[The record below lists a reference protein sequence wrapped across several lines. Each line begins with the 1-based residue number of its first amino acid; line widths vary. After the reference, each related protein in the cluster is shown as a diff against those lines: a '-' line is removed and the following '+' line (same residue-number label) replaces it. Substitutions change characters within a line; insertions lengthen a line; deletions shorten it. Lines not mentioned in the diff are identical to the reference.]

1 MSPGVITG
9 SQNAETRTAALFK
22 QQPAMKEEILK
33 KIDSGALDNIPG
45 IEPDD
50 LKAFVEGRPRPAAAL
65 EAAGQETVHQR
76 QLEAIVR
83 RFGRPVLLIQDD
95 TYVAPELPS
104 VLTELAPHKQRI
116 DAAIKKVGRVEF
128 INHAMPWGGTGWLV
142 DKNIV
147 ITNRHV
153 AEIVAEASGNGK
165 FRFKL
170 SLGGVPFGARLDF
183 KEEFGAGAP
192 GGVREV
198 LLKSV
203 KFIARS
209 DQPDIALLE
218 LKPNGTLPD
227 PMLLLDAIS
236 ADGQAIGVIGYP
248 AYDSRNDPQ
257 DIARYFGDIF
267 DVKRFAPGIVSQQ
280 AGTQHFFMHDA
291 TTLGGNSGS
300 VVLDL
305 ATGKALGLHYAGTY
319 LEGNFAV
326 TAAEIKKALSGL
338 NAMVTVPQEFA
349 SITEAV
355 DGKHQASFFQGR
367 TGYDQNFLGAGNLA
381 VPLLGLGTLEADAA
395 APVDA
400 TGTTGKF
407 LHYTHFSLAFS
418 SSRRIPIFTAV
429 NINGDEAKKIK
440 RANDKWFSDLR
451 LPANLQLTQQDYG
464 HPDID
469 RGHMVRRED
478 PNWGTTEVAKVANDD
493 TFHYTNAAPQH
504 ARLNQGKTQ
513 WLGLEE
519 YVLSNAK
526 THGLSICVFTGPVL
540 RDEDP
545 SLDNGVQVPEE
556 FWKVVVAI
564 DEDTGGLRSTG
575 YVLSQGKLIEDI
587 TEAFVFGQY
596 RTYQVPVSTI
606 EDATGLDF
614 GGLVEADALK
624 QHPLP
629 ESPGGKPPV
638 IPLEQLENMV
648 L

>member
-1 MSPGVITG
+1 MSPT
-9 SQNAETRTAALFK
+9 NAETRTAALFQK
-22 QQPAMKEEILK
+22 KPELRDEILK
-33 KIDSGALDNIPG
+33 KIDRSELGHIYELG
-45 IEPDD
+45 IDKAD
-50 LKAFVEGRPRPAAAL
+50 LKAFVEGRPLSGGL
-65 EAAGQETVHQR
+65 ESAGQETVRQR
-76 QLEAIVR
+76 ALEAIVR
-83 RFGRPVLLIQDD
+83 RFGRPVLLIQND
-95 TYVAPELPS
+95 TYADPELPS
-104 VLTELAPHKQRI
+104 VAAQLAPHRARI
-116 DAAIKKVGRVEF
+116 EKAIKSVGRVEF

-153 AEIVAEASGNGK
+153 AEIVAEASGHGK
-165 FRFKL
+165 FRFRM

-183 KEEFGAGAP
+183 KEEFGPTAAVP
-192 GGVREV
+192 REV
-198 LLKSV
+198 VLKSV

-218 LKPNGTLPD
+218 LKPTNPLP
-227 PMLLLDAIS
+227 PPLELQETAS
-236 ADGQAIGVIGYP
+236 ADGQSIGIIGYP

-267 DVKRFAPGIVSQQ
+267 DVKRFAPGFVTQH
-280 AGTQHFFMHDA
+280 AGAQHFFMHDA

-305 ATGKALGLHYAGTY
+305 ASGRALGLHFAGTY

-326 TAAEIKKALSGL
+326 TASEIKKALTGL
-338 NAMVTVPQEFA
+338 NAMITVPPEFA
-349 SITEAV
+349 SITERP
-355 DGKHQASFFQGR
+355 DGSHPASFFEGR
-367 TGYDQNFLGAGNLA
+367 VGYEENFLGSGALK
-381 VPLLGLGTLEADAA
+381 VPLPGLGSLAADAA
-395 APVDA
+395 DPVDVVA
-400 TGTTGKF
+400 TNGKF
-407 LHYTHFSLAFS
+407 LNYTHFSVAFS

-440 RANDKWFSDLR
+440 RKDDKWFADLR
-451 LPANLQLTQQDYG
+451 LPKNVQLTQEDYG

-478 PNWGTTEVAKVANDD
+478 PNWGPMNIAQVANDD

-519 YVLSNAK
+519 YVLSNAR
-526 THGLSICVFTGPVL
+526 THGLSISVFTGPVL
-540 RDEDP
+540 RDDDP
-545 SLDNGVQVPEE
+545 SLENGVQVPEE

-564 DEDTGGLRSTG
+564 DEESGELRSTG
-575 YVLSQGKLIEDI
+575 YVLSQGKLIGDI

-596 RTYQVPVSTI
+596 RTYQVPVKTI
-606 EDATGLDF
+606 AEATGLDF
-614 GGLVEADALK
+614 KGLIAADALRK
-624 QHPLP
+624 RGLP
-629 ESPGGKPPV
+629 ESLPGKPQV

>member
-1 MSPGVITG
+1 MSPGVLTG
-9 SQNAETRTAALFK
+9 AQNAESRTAALF
-22 QQPAMKEEILK
+22 QQKPKMREEILK
-33 KIDSGALDNIPG
+33 KIDRGDLDNIPG
-45 IEPDD
+45 VAKED
-50 LKAFVEGRPRPAAAL
+50 LKAFVEGRPRPGGGL
-65 EAAGQETVHQR
+65 EAAGQETVRQR

-83 RFGRPVLLIQDD
+83 RLGRPVLLIQND

-104 VLTELAPHKQRI
+104 VIDELAPHKQRI
-116 DAAIKKVGRVEF
+116 EAAIKRVGRVEF

-183 KEEFGAGAP
+183 KEEFGPAAAGTH
-192 GGVREV
+192 EV

-218 LKPNGTLPD
+218 LKPNGALPD
-227 PMLLLDAIS
+227 PLVLLDAAS
-236 ADGQAIGVIGYP
+236 ADGQSVGVIGYP

-267 DVKRFAPGIVSQQ
+267 DVKRFAPGLVSQQ

-300 VVLDL
+300 VVIDL
-305 ATGKALGLHYAGTY
+305 ATGKALGLHFAGTY

-338 NAMVTVPQEFA
+338 NATVTVPPEFA

-355 DGKHQASFFQGR
+355 DGKHQPTFFNGR
-367 TGYDQNFLGAGNLA
+367 TGYDQNFLGSDNLA
-381 VPLLGLGTLEADAA
+381 VPMLGLGTLEADAA
-395 APVDA
+395 LPVDSTA
-400 TGTTGKF
+400 TTGKF
-407 LHYTHFSLAFS
+407 LHYTHFSVAFS
-418 SSRRIPIFTAV
+418 SSRRMPIFTAV

-440 RANDKWFSDLR
+440 RKNDKWFSDLR
-451 LPANLQLTQQDYG
+451 LPAAMQLTQEDYG
-464 HPDID
+464 DPDID

-478 PNWGTTEVAKVANDD
+478 PNWGTLELAKVANDD

-564 DEDTGGLRSTG
+564 DEDTGKLRSTG

-606 EDATGLDF
+606 QEATGLDF
-614 GGLVEADALK
+614 KGLVAADALK

-629 ESPGGKPPV
+629 EAPGGKPPV

>member
-1 MSPGVITG
+1 MSP
-9 SQNAETRTAALFK
+9 QNPESRTAALFRQK
-22 QQPAMKEEILK
+22 PELRDEILK
-33 KIDSGALDNIPG
+33 KIDSGEMGNVAELG
-45 IEPDD
+45 VQHEE
-50 LKAFVEGRPRPAAAL
+50 LKAFVEGRPRLGYAESAA
-65 EAAGQETVHQR
+65 QETGHQR
-76 QLEAIVR
+76 ALEAIVR
-83 RFGRPVLLIQDD
+83 RFGRPVLLIQNN

-104 VLTELAPHKQRI
+104 VVQELAPHRPRI
-116 DAAIKKVGRVEF
+116 EAAIKKVGRVEF

-153 AEIVAEASGNGK
+153 AEIVAEASGNGQY
-165 FRFKL
+165 RFKL

-183 KEEFGAGAP
+183 KEELGSAVGS
-192 GGVREV
+192 VHEV
-198 LLKSV
+198 LVKSV

-218 LKPNGTLPD
+218 LKPSGPLPD
-227 PMLLLDAIS
+227 PLVLFDGPS
-236 ADGQAIGVIGYP
+236 ADGQSIGVIGYP

-257 DIARYFGDIF
+257 DIARYFGNIF
-267 DVKRFAPGIVSQQ
+267 DVKRFAPGVVSQP
-280 AGTQHFFMHDA
+280 AGAQHFFMHDA

-305 ATGKALGLHYAGTY
+305 ASGQALGLHFAGTY

-326 TAAEIKKALSGL
+326 TSAEIKKALAGL
-338 NAMVTVPQEFA
+338 NATVTVPPAFA
-349 SITEAV
+349 SISEAV
-355 DGKHQASFFQGR
+355 DGKHQPSFFNGR
-367 TGYDQNFLGAGNLA
+367 TGYDATFLGSDGLT
-381 VPLLGLGTLEADAA
+381 VPLLGLGALETDAA
-395 APVDA
+395 DPVDA
-400 TGTTGKF
+400 TATTGKF
-407 LHYTHFSLAFS
+407 LHYTHFSVTFS
-418 SSRRIPIFTAV
+418 ASRRIPIFTAV
-429 NINGDEAKKIK
+429 NINGEEARKIK
-440 RANDKWFSDLR
+440 RQNDKWFTDLR
-451 LPANLQLTQQDYG
+451 LPIDLQLTREDYG

-478 PNWGTTEVAKVANDD
+478 PNWGTFDIAQAANDD

-526 THGLSICVFTGPVL
+526 THGLSVCVFTGPVL
-540 RDEDP
+540 REDDP
-545 SLDNGVQVPEE
+545 SLDTGVQVPEE

-564 DEDTGGLRSTG
+564 DADTGKLRSTG

-596 RTYQVPVSTI
+596 RTYQVPVSKI
-606 EDATGLDF
+606 QEATGLDF
-614 GGLVEADALK
+614 KGLVAADALT
-624 QHPLP
+624 QHPL

>member
-1 MSPGVITG
+1 MSPGVVTG
-9 SQNAETRTAALFK
+9 AQNAESRTAALF
-22 QQPAMKEEILK
+22 QQKPEIREEILK
-33 KIDSGALDNIPG
+33 KIDRGDLDNIPG
-45 IEPDD
+45 VAKED
-50 LKAFVEGRPRPAAAL
+50 LKAFVEGRPRPGAGL
-65 EAAGQETVHQR
+65 EAAGQETRQR

-83 RFGRPVLLIQDD
+83 KFGRPVLLIQSD

-104 VLTELAPHKQRI
+104 VIAELAPHRQRI
-116 DAAIKKVGRVEF
+116 EAAIKKVGRVEF

-183 KEEFGAGAP
+183 KEEFGPAAT
-192 GGVREV
+192 GVHEV

-218 LKPNGTLPD
+218 LKPNGALPD
-227 PMLLLDAIS
+227 PLVLLDAAS
-236 ADGQAIGVIGYP
+236 ADGQAVGIIGYP

-267 DVKRFAPGIVSQQ
+267 DVKRFAPGVVSQQ

-305 ATGKALGLHYAGTY
+305 ATGKALGLHFAGTY

-338 NAMVTVPQEFA
+338 NATITVPPEFA

-355 DGKHQASFFQGR
+355 DGKHPASFFGGR
-367 TGYDQNFLGAGNLA
+367 TGYDPDFLGGGDVA
-381 VPLLGLGTLEADAA
+381 VPLLGLGTLAGDAA
-395 APVDA
+395 TPVDT

-440 RANDKWFSDLR
+440 RKNDKWFSDLR
-451 LPANLQLTQQDYG
+451 LPADMQLTQEDYG

-478 PNWGTTEVAKVANDD
+478 PNWGTAELAKVANDD

-564 DEDTGGLRSTG
+564 DEDTGKLRSTG

-614 GGLVEADALK
+614 KGLVAADALK

-629 ESPGGKPPV
+629 EAPGGKPPV
-638 IPLEQLENMV
+638 ISLEQLENMV